1 MTWDKT
7 DGRCAALSDDGAAA
21 GRRRDSGWAHE
32 REGRE
37 RRQCRVNEERVTLGP
52 EEKSRVNGP
61 PR

>member
-1 MTWDKT
+1 MV
-7 DGRCAALSDDGAAA
+7 AVVLLDDGAVA
-21 GRRRDSGWAHE
+21 GRWRGGSWAHE

-37 RRQCRVNEERVTLGP
+37 RRWHRVNEERVTLGP